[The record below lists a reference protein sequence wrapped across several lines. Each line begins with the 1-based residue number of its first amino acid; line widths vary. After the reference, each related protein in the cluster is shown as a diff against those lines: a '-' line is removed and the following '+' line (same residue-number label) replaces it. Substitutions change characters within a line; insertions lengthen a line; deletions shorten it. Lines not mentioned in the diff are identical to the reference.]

1 MAWEFKQGE
10 ALLIL
15 DMLNDFID
23 EAGSLLVPGAS
34 RIVPRI
40 RELIEGARAAG
51 VPVIYVCDTHRPDDA
66 EFEHWPPHGVEG
78 SWGGKVVDELAPLPG
93 DHIVHKRRYSA
104 FFGTDLELTLSE
116 MGVRRVLLAGV
127 LTNICVWVT
136 AYDASMRNFDVTVFR
151 DAVASFSEE
160 TDAFVLS
167 QLEQV
172 MQADI
177 V

>member
-1 MAWEFKQGE
+1 MGWQFKQGE
-10 ALLIL
+10 ALLVL

-23 EAGSLLVPGAS
+23 EKGSLLVPGAS

-40 RELIEGARAAG
+40 RELIESARAAG
-51 VPVIYVCDTHRPDDA
+51 VPVIYVCDTHRPDDK
-66 EFEHWPPHGVEG
+66 EFEHWPPHGVED
-78 SWGGKVVDELAPLPG
+78 SWGGQVVDGLKPLPTE
-93 DHIVHKRRYSA
+93 HIVHKRRYSA

-116 MGVRRVLLAGV
+116 MGVHRVLLAGV

-160 TDAFVLS
+160 TDRFVLS

>member
-1 MAWEFKQGE
+1 MAWEFKRGE
-10 ALLIL
+10 ALLVL
-15 DMLNDFID
+15 DMLNDFIH
-23 EAGSLLVPGAS
+23 EKGSLLVPGAS

-40 RELIEGARAAG
+40 RELIAQARAAG

-66 EFEHWPPHGVEG
+66 EFEHWPPHGVVG
-78 SWGGKVVDELAPLPG
+78 SWGGQVVDELAPLPT
-93 DHIVHKRRYSA
+93 DYIVHKRRYSA
-104 FFGTDLELTLSE
+104 FYGTDLELTLSE
-116 MGVRRVLLAGV
+116 MGVCRVLLTGV

-136 AYDASMRNFDVTVFR
+136 AYEASMRNFDVTLFR